1 MSTITLRRVE
11 PTRWLTPSEDRAWRA
26 WLAMTERLRAQ
37 IARDLLVDSGLSDAD
52 YMVLV
57 HLSEAEGRRV
67 RMNDLAARL
76 NWSKSRLSHQLARM
90 QARGLVQREECPSDA
105 RGTFAVLGAGGLAE
119 IERAAPKHVASVRRH
134 LIDVLDAEQLS
145 QLSAIAELV
154 VGHLRPRAR
163 AQRPSKN
170 PASRRPVVSAH
181 QAPGR
186 SRAKARGSAT
196 GSGTPAAQR
205 QSTLPLTHHDS
216 HCPPKPADCRPPA
229 SQVLSHGARLS
240 RGAVGQEAQT
250 SYAVADLYG
259 SRPEPTCDVVFFS
272 CWLSHGPRSLR

>member
-1 MSTITLRRVE
+1 MSTIRLGSVE

-37 IARDLLVDSGLSDAD
+37 IARDLLADSGLSDAD

-105 RGTFAVLGAGGLAE
+105 RGAFAVLGACGLAE

-154 VGHLRPRAR
+154 VGHLRTQSACTAALEESGAEESCGLSAPGGKGAGGRGPAVAR
-163 AQRPSKN
+163 
-170 PASRRPVVSAH
+170 PAGHLGAPPTVDLTADTPPTAIAAPSRRSTTTR
-181 QAPGR
+181 QPGR
-186 SRAKARGSAT
+186 
-196 GSGTPAAQR
+196 
-205 QSTLPLTHHDS
+205 H
-216 HCPPKPADCRPPA
+216 RP
-229 SQVLSHGARLS
+229 
-240 RGAVGQEAQT
+240 
-250 SYAVADLYG
+250 
-259 SRPEPTCDVVFFS
+259 
-272 CWLSHGPRSLR
+272 GPRIRGYPLR

>member
-1 MSTITLRRVE
+1 MRVE

-26 WLAMTERLRAQ
+26 WLAMTERVRAQ

-105 RGTFAVLGAGGLAE
+105 RGAYAVLGACGLAE
-119 IERAAPKHVASVRRH
+119 IERAAPMHLASVRRH

-154 VGHLRPRAR
+154 VGQLR
-163 AQRPSKN
+163 
-170 PASRRPVVSAH
+170 
-181 QAPGR
+181 
-186 SRAKARGSAT
+186 T
-196 GSGTPAAQR
+196 
-205 QSTLPLTHHDS
+205 
-216 HCPPKPADCRPPA
+216 
-229 SQVLSHGARLS
+229 HGACTAILEES
-240 RGAVGQEAQT
+240 GAE
-250 SYAVADLYG
+250 G
-259 SRPEPTCDVVFFS
+259 SCGLRAPDAGALEGDGRP
-272 CWLSHGPRSLR
+272 